1 MQYIILIR
9 RADGSEYPTTVEAD
23 TLAEARRIA
32 QNVTESGETV
42 ENVTENKND
51 VGTGQGALT
60 TQGMMEQ
67 LEDGPTTLDQMYRE
81 FERQRAQPQSGI
93 NQEFGAVGTG
103 ENIPSP
109 IRTTGLEATGA
120 GFQEG
125 AQVGMQ
131 SVPNQ
136 TVDVGDQTGDISL
149 ARRITTTFRPI
160 EEEFIDPAEIPDVKA
175 YQNFSSY
182 IDNFLSDNARLSGY
196 ALGLDRQAP
205 NQGLVQSV
213 IYGSGPIGS
222 YFQELFPEVQA
233 TYMAEDV
240 AKNMNLAEG
249 GKPVTGKTFDQ
260 FTTEMLSGGEEN
272 SLFAKQNKAFNNI
285 VAQYKKDLSSPSKTN
300 IADSVAMSFSDR
312 ADNAS
317 TVVNMVRGMGTSL
330 YGSNY
335 MRYVNPDSRALYDAW
350 SREQAEKMRATG
362 MFPGLDSNALKE
374 RAKVDTDFAGKESFM
389 EYTARSFGV
398 PTDTNNITMGM
409 RNN

>member
-42 ENVTENKND
+42 ENVTENKSD

-60 TQGMMEQ
+60 TSGMMEQ

-81 FERQRAQPQSGI
+81 FERQRATAI
-93 NQEFGAVGTG
+93 NTATDRPIG
-103 ENIPSP
+103 EGQTSAPL
-109 IRTTGLEATGA
+109 RTTGNEAVGA

-125 AQVGMQ
+125 AATEMAPVAPRAQDFLTQNAPQETLMMAQ
-131 SVPNQ
+131 PP
-136 TVDVGDQTGDISL
+136 TPEPFFT
-149 ARRITTTFRPI
+149 P
-160 EEEFIDPAEIPDVKA
+160 EEIPDVKA
-175 YQNFSSY
+175 YQDFNSY

-205 NQGLVQSV
+205 NQGLAQSV

-240 AKNMNLAEG
+240 AKNMNLPEG
-249 GKPVTGKTFDQ
+249 AKPVTGKTFDQ

-272 SLFAKQNKAFNNI
+272 SLFAKQNKAFGSI
-285 VAQYKKDLSSPSKTN
+285 VAQYRKDLANPDKTN
-300 IADSVAMSFSDR
+300 IASSVAMSFSDR
-312 ADNAS
+312 ADNAR

-335 MRYVNPDSRALYDAW
+335 MRYVNPDSGALYDAW
-350 SREQAEKMRATG
+350 SREQANKMRATG
-362 MFPGLDSNALKE
+362 MYPGLDGEQLKK
-374 RAKVDTDFAGKESFM
+374 RAQSDMDFAGKESFM

-398 PTDTNNITMGM
+398 PTDTNNMTMGM
-409 RNN
+409 RSN